1 MFNQSCVPTELFD
14 KFWLFF
20 RCLIPFSFRIV
31 KRGGFTISYSVRE
44 SRRRNPDHVS
54 IYEIESSGYEELGE
68 QGENQTYETI
78 L

>member
-1 MFNQSCVPTELFD
+1 M
-14 KFWLFF
+14 
-20 RCLIPFSFRIV
+20 

-44 SRRRNPDHVS
+44 SRRRNPDHAS